1 MKQKWNCPLHLL
13 SFSFS
18 LPPPT
23 PAWVLQRCGRLSGDP
38 VQPGEP
44 VEGHAGGAG
53 TPLADGGGAAD
64 HGLLCGG
71 VPGWTHRGGAASR
84 GAVRAAQHTCKGE
97 SWGRHVWERKE
108 IDQKRISS
116 LLMQDCVL
124 LFSLRLWL
132 LWALNWGLLSPSQI
146 YAKAFCR
153 CPRFCFVFPSSPAL
167 KRFLIFS

>member
-1 MKQKWNCPLHLL
+1 MKQTLNCPLHLL

-23 PAWVLQRCGRLSGDP
+23 PAWVLQRCGGLSGDP
-38 VQPGEP
+38 FQPGEP

-71 VPGWTHRGGAASR
+71 VPGRTHRGGAASR

-97 SWGRHVWERKE
+97 SWGSYVLRKKRNRS
-108 IDQKRISS
+108 KRIT
-116 LLMQDCVL
+116 LLMQDRVL
-124 LFSLRLWL
+124 LFSLCFWL
-132 LWALNWGLLSPSQI
+132 LWALELRFSEPLSDLCQGFLPMPTLL
-146 YAKAFCR
+146 
-153 CPRFCFVFPSSPAL
+153 FCFS
-167 KRFLIFS
+167 FLPGS